1 MAMTDDRF
9 MKATRIY
16 TGKDQKSH
24 FEDFLIPLMDNGEIG
39 YLSERKKTSSVIFR
53 ETDGDY
59 NFDWHNA
66 PQRQYVII
74 LEGSV
79 EITVG
84 DGSKRVFRDGD
95 IFLAED
101 IDGQGHISRAV
112 NNEPRKSIFITIE

>member
-1 MAMTDDRF
+1 MVLTDRF

-16 TGKDQKSH
+16 TGNDQQSH
-24 FEDFLIPLMDNGEIG
+24 FEDILIPLTDKGEIG
-39 YLSERKKTSSVIFR
+39 HLSERENTSGIIFR

-84 DGSKRVFRDGD
+84 DGSKRIFRDGD

-101 IDGQGHISRAV
+101 VDGQGHISRAV
-112 NNEPRKSIFITIE
+112 NNESRKSIFITLE